1 MGSSN
6 FFRKMRKSSKFN
18 AIKTSVLVIFLIY
31 LFLVAI
37 ELLGVS
43 LKGFGIDFARKLIQ
57 TTSNPF
63 LGLLIG
69 ILATSIIQSSS
80 ATTSIIVGFVAGGTL
95 TIPNAIPMVMGANIG
110 TSITNTIV
118 SMAHI
123 GRKEEFRK
131 AFPVATVHDMFNL
144 LSVIVFL
151 PLEIKFHLIQKL
163 SFFAANALGASKGMH
178 FKSPLKAIVKPVV
191 DFTMVLLHKNY
202 IIGASLGFILVL
214 VALKFLVD
222 VIRSSSKGKIE
233 VLVDGYLFS
242 SPLSS
247 WLLGLGLTSFVQSSS
262 ITTSI
267 AVPLAAAG
275 IVSIEQIFPYTL
287 GANIGTTL
295 TALLASLVTGSFAA
309 VQIALSHL
317 IFNILG
323 TVVWFPL
330 RIVPISMAKKLGD
343 IAVKKRYIA
352 ILYIITVFFIIPLL
366 FLFIFRR

>member
-1 MGSSN
+1 MGN
-6 FFRKMRKSSKFN
+6 HHFFGKIQNNSKFKT
-18 AIKTSVLVIFLIY
+18 IKTSVLIIVLIY
-31 LFLVAI
+31 LFLIAI

-43 LKGFGIDFARKLIQ
+43 LKGFGMGFARTLIQ

-118 SMAHI
+118 SLAHI
-123 GRKEEFRK
+123 GRKEEFKK

-144 LSVIVFL
+144 LSVAVFL

-163 SFFAANALGASKGMH
+163 SFLAANIFGASKGMH
-178 FKSPLKAIVKPVV
+178 FNSPLEAIVKPVV
-191 DFTMVLLHKNY
+191 DLIIVVVRRNY
-202 IIGASLGFILVL
+202 IIGASVGFILVL

-242 SPLSS
+242 SAFSG
-247 WLLGLGLTSFVQSSS
+247 WLLGLGLTAFVQSSS

-267 AVPLAAAG
+267 VVPLAAAG
-275 IVSIEQIFPYTL
+275 IVNIEQIFPYTI

-343 IAVKKRYIA
+343 IAVRRKYIA
-352 ILYIITVFFIIPLL
+352 ILYIITVFFLIPLL